1 MDQGELVRAE
11 EANGNDEGKVIGR
24 TASAFVCC
32 GTEEVEMGDERQIE
46 PRRLPFLRS
55 GRRLTRDLLYCYAL
69 ADLKKAMP
77 LILVPNFSCDV
88 VENGGRRRLAR
99 KEAFF
104 ASRGFLVMR

>member
-1 MDQGELVRAE
+1 
-11 EANGNDEGKVIGR
+11 
-24 TASAFVCC
+24 
-32 GTEEVEMGDERQIE
+32 MGDERQIE

-88 VENGGRRRLAR
+88 VENRGRRRLAR

-104 ASRGFLVMR
+104 ASRGFLVMRRTLTLSDIRFVHSLLARGKVHVHI